1 MRSLEFFAPC
11 NPPTVTNQQHRFAQ
25 TKDGRIY
32 SYRTQRQKE
41 AVALLKSVLAPYVPP
56 APLEGALSVKVS
68 IRYPFRISEPERRKK
83 LGLLPKTTRPDA
95 DNLQKELQDVMTQ
108 LGFWRDDA
116 QIFDLHVSKYW
127 AENPGIKISITEYDE

>member
-11 NPPTVTNQQHRFAQ
+11 NPPTVTNQQHRFTK

-32 SYRTQRQKE
+32 SYRTQRQKD
-41 AVALLKSVLAPYVPP
+41 AIALLNGVLSPYVPP
-56 APLEGALSVKVS
+56 EPFTGALSVAVS

-108 LGFWRDDA
+108 LGFWKDDS
-116 QIFDLHVSKYW
+116 QIFDLRVSKYW
-127 AENPGIKISITEYDE
+127 AETPGIKISITEYDE